1 MTSLADFVAIGKEC
15 GLAGDKLLEFAK
27 AELQVYEAK
36 VQAKVQAEEK
46 KAKEAEERA
55 EVKAKEAFDRELRLE
70 ERRLQRA
77 EAEKGTSTVAPSK
90 PHAPNFKLDK
100 FDDKKDDLDNWFGI
114 FERRCKMFSIKGND
128 MKAHLYSCLAGKY
141 AEALLAIDESLSY
154 EDTRNA
160 LLQRFNLTVDEY
172 RKKFFNLQP
181 RKDETMTGF
190 GQRVDLCFEK
200 WVSMATKEKSYD
212 EIKDLVMSH
221 VLLNSCNSKLV
232 SYWLERDTKGFKN
245 LVQSAEA
252 FFQAHPDEDM
262 HKQNNVFTGS
272 AGYYSGTH
280 SWRGQN
286 TSYPYGKGKLTRG
299 QFDSRQNRGGF
310 NRQNGRGYTSAN
322 RPGFYHG
329 NTQHDSA
336 FYRNDFQTHSGYFQT
351 GGRGQRG
358 RGQADLNWRRGSN
371 DVRNDNRSEGDLSIH
386 RGKCCGVENWRE
398 VTSFVVSEVPQTG
411 VDDKCFKLPDCME
424 RADANLVANGN
435 SASRGK
441 VDHVYQG
448 LLTVS
453 DKQSEIK
460 VLRDT
465 GASVHAIHEELVTE
479 NQRTG
484 KSISLITFGGK
495 IEMFETAKI
504 EVDTPFLKGKIEACI
519 LKNNAYPAEHRYY
532 DVLIGNGLGDVKA
545 GDPSEELVSKWL
557 LEHGFIGIA
566 NEVNTRGQL
575 KRAKE
580 QCNLET
586 KTYDFDIS
594 YSELA
599 ELQKKDTSLKKYFDL
614 VDKDALKQG
623 EALISYEIRNG
634 LLIRLFVK
642 DGDNTVQMLVPEELR
657 GKIIALGHD
666 GLWSG
671 HMGMEK
677 TEERVKTSFY
687 WPGLSKDVRD
697 YCNSCLECKRV
708 APQGKTSKAPLQE
721 TPAIKQPFLRCATDI
736 IGPLEVSERK
746 NRYILTLIDYATR
759 WVEATPLKNITAD
772 VIVEEL
778 MVMFSRIGIPTELL
792 SDGGPQYTA
801 SLMEDAL
808 KLLGINHSLAAPY
821 HPQTNGLCEKANDTV
836 KQMLRKLSAERPK
849 DWDRILPGVL
859 FAYREVPQATT
870 GFSPFEMV
878 YGVKPRGPLSL
889 LRDLWLKP
897 DYDDFESK
905 THHQYVLDLRQQI
918 ENNCEIASQKTREQQ
933 ALSKHYF
940 DKKAKERS
948 LEAGDDVLLFLP
960 TSENKLLAK
969 WKGPYK
975 VVNRVEGSDV
985 NYMVNVEGN
994 IKKYHINMLLHC
1006 PKRPERLNPYAD
1018 KITLTGK
1025 SNDTGNVCLVVE
1037 EEKTTMLN
1045 KCATLKLNEINCTQH
1060 AACALHATD
1069 RAGAVAMV
1077 DHIDD
1082 REEREGVIPSI
1093 VLPPFSQKETYLD
1106 VKVCDGL
1113 SKEKRSEI
1121 NDLLYEFRD
1130 IFSDVPSKTD
1140 CIEHEIH
1147 LSDKEPIQLKPYP
1160 LPLASEKI
1168 VANEVKNMLD
1178 ADVIQESNSPYSSP
1192 IVLVKKKDGSTRFC
1206 IDFRKINKVTRGDA
1220 HPIPDQEALF
1230 SKLAKAKYFTK
1241 IDMTKGYW
1249 QIGIEANSRQYTAFQ
1264 AGGKLYEFKRMAFG
1278 LKNAP
1283 ATFNKMMQS
1292 LFGNI
1297 EGSSYFFDDLTIFH
1311 EEWDSHIAALRVV
1324 FGIFR
1329 KNNLKGR
1336 PKKTE
1341 VGFTDVP
1348 LLGHHVGDGFLK
1360 PAEENVKKFLR
1371 ICKPKNK
1378 KQVKSILGLVNYYGK
1393 FIPNV
1398 STVLKPLQDLIS
1410 RGAPERVIWTHDCEQ
1425 ALTSIQSSIF
1435 NDPKLL
1441 LCNINELFFV
1451 QTDASDVGI
1460 GGALLQKRDG
1470 DLRPCLF
1477 ISRTL
1482 NKHEKNYAIIE
1493 KEALAIV
1500 WSICKFARY
1509 LLCGPRFLLQT
1520 DHKPLEF
1527 IRTGALINRRIARW
1541 ALILQT
1547 FNFDVEYLPGSDN
1560 NFADFLSRNI

>member
-1 MTSLADFVAIGKEC
+1 MASLADFIAIGKEC
-15 GLAGDKLLEFAK
+15 GLIGDKLLAFA
-27 AELQVYEAK
+27 EAK
-36 VQAKVQAEEK
+36 LEAAEK
-46 KAKEAEERA
+46 KAKELEEKQEKKA
-55 EVKAKEAFDRELRLE
+55 KELEEKKEKEAKEAFERELRLE

-77 EAEKGTSTVAPSK
+77 EIEKGTSTTAPGK

-114 FERRCKMFSIKGND
+114 FERRCKMFSIKDND
-128 MKAHLYSCLAGKY
+128 MKAHLYSCLSGKY

-154 EDTRNA
+154 VNTRNA
-160 LLQRFNLTVDEY
+160 LLKRFNLTVDEY

-190 GQRVDLCFEK
+190 GQRVDICFEK
-200 WVSMATKEKSYD
+200 WVSMATKGKTYE

-262 HKQNNVFTGS
+262 HRQNNVFTGN
-272 AGYYSGTH
+272 AGYYAGAPN
-280 SWRGQN
+280 WKGQN
-286 TSYPYGKGKLTRG
+286 NSYPYGKGRIARG

-322 RPGFYHG
+322 QPGFYQG
-329 NTQHDSA
+329 NTQYDSG
-336 FYRNDFQTHSGYFQT
+336 FYRKDFHTHSSFAQN
-351 GGRGQRG
+351 GGRGHRG
-358 RGQADLNWRRGSN
+358 RGQADLNWRRGAN
-371 DVRNDNRSEGDLSIH
+371 DVRNDNRSQGDTNIH

-398 VTSFVVSEVPQTG
+398 VTSFVVSQVPEMG
-411 VDDKCFKLPDCME
+411 VDNECFKLPDCME
-424 RADANLVANGN
+424 RTDANFVANGN
-435 SASRGK
+435 SASPGK

-453 DKQSEIK
+453 GTKSEIK

-479 NQRTG
+479 SQRTG

-495 IEMFETAKI
+495 IERFETAKI

-519 LKNNAYPAEHRYY
+519 LKNNAYPSEHRYY

-557 LEHGFIGIA
+557 LEHDLIGRA
-566 NEVNTRGQL
+566 NEVTTRGQL
-575 KRAKE
+575 RRDKE
-580 QCNLET
+580 QASLKT

-599 ELQKKDTSLKKYFDL
+599 ELQKKDTSLKRYFDL
-614 VDKDALKQG
+614 VDKDAVKHG
-623 EALISYEIRNG
+623 ETMISYEIRNG
-634 LLIRLFVK
+634 LLIRLLTK
-642 DGDNTVQMLVPEELR
+642 DGDETVQMLVPEELR

-671 HMGMEK
+671 HMGIEK

-687 WPGLSKDVRD
+687 WPSLSSDVRD

-708 APQGKTSKAPLQE
+708 APQGRTSKAPLQE
-721 TPAIKQPFLRCATDI
+721 TPTIKQPFLRCATDL

-759 WVEATPLKNITAD
+759 WVEATPLKNITAE

-778 MVMFSRIGIPTELL
+778 MVMFSRIGIPAELL

-808 KLLGINHSLAAPY
+808 KLLGINHSLTAPY

-836 KQMLRKLSAERPK
+836 KQMLRKLSADQPK
-849 DWDRILPGVL
+849 NWDRILPGVL
-859 FAYREVPQATT
+859 FAYREVPQSTT
-870 GFSPFEMV
+870 GLSPFEMV

-897 DYDDFESK
+897 EYDDFEGK
-905 THHQYVLDLRQQI
+905 THHQYVLDLREQI
-918 ENNCEIASQKTREQQ
+918 MKNCEIASQKTREQQ

-948 LEAGDDVLLFLP
+948 LEAGDEVLLFLP

-994 IKKYHINMLLHC
+994 IKKYHINMLLLC
-1006 PKRPERLNPYAD
+1006 PKRPERLNPHA
-1018 KITLTGK
+1018 GK
-1025 SNDTGNVCLVVE
+1025 RTEKPNDTGNVSLVVE
-1037 EEKTTMLN
+1037 EKKTTMIN
-1045 KCATLKLNEINCTQH
+1045 KCASLKSNEINCTHH
-1060 AACALHATD
+1060 AACALYATD

-1077 DHIDD
+1077 DHVDD
-1082 REEREGVIPSI
+1082 SEEREGIIPSI

-1113 SKEKRSEI
+1113 SKEKCSEM

-1147 LSDKEPIQLKPYP
+1147 LTDKEPIQLKPYP
-1160 LPLASEKI
+1160 LPLASERI

-1283 ATFNKMMQS
+1283 ATFNRMMQS
-1292 LFGNI
+1292 LFGDI
-1297 EGSSYFFDDLTIFH
+1297 EGTTYFFDDLTIFH

-1341 VGFTDVP
+1341 AGFTDVP

-1360 PAEENVKKFLR
+1360 PAEENVKKFLK
-1371 ICKPKNK
+1371 ISKPKNK

-1398 STVLKPLQDLIS
+1398 STVLKPLQDLIMK
-1410 RGAPERVIWTHDCEQ
+1410 GAPERIIWTHDCEQ
-1425 ALTSIQSSIF
+1425 ALTLIQNCIF

-1441 LCNINELFFV
+1441 LCDINELFFV
-1451 QTDASDVGI
+1451 QTDASDSGI

-1470 DLRPCLF
+1470 ILRPCLF

-1509 LLCGPRFLLQT
+1509 LLCGPKFLLQT

-1547 FNFDVEYLPGSDN
+1547 YNFDVEYLPGN
-1560 NFADFLSRNI
+1560 QNHFADFLSRNY